1 MDKKSDLY
9 EAEMRGKLEGK
20 AEGKLEGKL
29 EGKAEG
35 KLEGKLE
42 AARNAL
48 IEGIEP
54 NIVAKITGL
63 SLKTVD
69 KLKKELTN

>member
-1 MDKKSDLY
+1 MIYNL
-9 EAEMRGKLEGK
+9 ELTLEEMQQQAMK
-20 AEGKLEGKL
+20 EGKLEG
-29 EGKAEG
+29 EREG

-54 NIVAKITGL
+54 TIVAKITGL
-63 SLKTVD
+63 PLETIRKI
-69 KLKKELTN
+69 KLELVN

>member
-1 MDKKSDLY
+1 MK
-9 EAEMRGKLEGK
+9 
-20 AEGKLEGKL
+20 EGKLEG
-29 EGKAEG
+29 EREG

-54 NIVAKITGL
+54 TIVAKITGL
-63 SLKTVD
+63 PLETIRKI
-69 KLKKELTN
+69 KLELVN

>member
-9 EAEMRGKLEGK
+9 EAEKK
-20 AEGKLEGKL
+20 
-29 EGKAEG
+29 G

-63 SLKTVD
+63 NQETVE
-69 KLKKELTN
+69 KLKKEQL